1 MPRSRFQPRLTPSV
15 RRLWRGRKNQPSLQT
30 GRSPDAAG
38 RGKRAKRQ
46 KPWRDSPPRP
56 PKPKVPE
63 PVKRDVETRAHECM
77 ASVRKPKHLAPAPQD
92 TDGHD
97 LVDISTKWS
106 RNSCSFCA
114 TDCRPGPSA
123 IAPSFETQ
131 CARRESV
138 GDQKFHGS
146 SLRHTGQWGEL
157 STACSVGEGCEALR
171 EEPHFLPE
179 SRPPLEPW
187 RCSSG
192 GASGAGDRAL
202 SRRDSLPVPAPN
214 ELRICVAPRRHTI
227 LG

>member
-1 MPRSRFQPRLTPSV
+1 MSGTAVGSHGVRTASWGRSAGGVSTAKPRTSTCAQPGRAADCFQPPLVPRSGFQQRLTPSV

-38 RGKRAKRQ
+38 RGNRAKRQ

-92 TDGHD
+92 TDVHD

-114 TDCRPGPSA
+114 TYGRPGPSA

-146 SLRHTGQWGEL
+146 SLRHTGQWWEL
-157 STACSVGEGCEALR
+157 
-171 EEPHFLPE
+171 
-179 SRPPLEPW
+179 
-187 RCSSG
+187 
-192 GASGAGDRAL
+192 
-202 SRRDSLPVPAPN
+202 
-214 ELRICVAPRRHTI
+214 
-227 LG
+227 